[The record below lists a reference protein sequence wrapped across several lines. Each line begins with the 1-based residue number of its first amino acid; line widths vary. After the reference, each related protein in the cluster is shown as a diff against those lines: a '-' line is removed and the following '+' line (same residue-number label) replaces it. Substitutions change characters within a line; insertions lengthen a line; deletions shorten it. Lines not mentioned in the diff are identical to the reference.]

1 MQKQID
7 GIVIRRINYGES
19 HEIITILT
27 DTVGKLGLF
36 ARGSKKS
43 RSKLYPATKLF
54 VDADFTFNYKEDGL
68 SLLYDAEIY
77 DYHRQLSEDIVMMAN
92 ASYFCELLDRVIPEK
107 EAVGQS
113 YQLLK
118 KLLTLLENGTNPKLL
133 RLYLEREVL
142 GLIGIR
148 PKLDGCVRCGGTHDI
163 VGLSLSEGGLLC
175 RKCYRGELLIIQDP
189 MSLRILRAFDRVNLT
204 TLATLDI
211 DESFISEIQALYSAL
226 FDQYSG
232 LLIKSR
238 NFLEQL

>member
-27 DTVGKLGLF
+27 DTAGKLGLF

-54 VDADFTFNYKEDGL
+54 VDASFTFNYKEGL

-77 DYHRQLSEDIVMMAN
+77 DYHRRLSEDIMMMAY

-107 EAVGQS
+107 EAVGHS

-118 KLLTLLENGTNPKLL
+118 QLLTLLENGINPKLL
-133 RLYLEREVL
+133 RIYLEREVL
-142 GLIGIR
+142 GLVGIR
-148 PKLDGCVRCGGTHDI
+148 PKLDGCVRCGGTQDI
-163 VGLSLSEGGLLC
+163 VGLSLNEGGLLC

-204 TLATLDI
+204 TLETLDI
-211 DESFISEIQALYSAL
+211 DESFITEIQALYSAL

-238 NFLEQL
+238 SFLEQL